1 MSKVV
6 AFSVVV
12 VLLVGSV
19 AFGTTGALDQLQ
31 NTNIGLTETIQLL
44 QGDQTASTIQNLA
57 VANNQHL
64 DSATGGSACQS
75 FLGNIAEVGSASGN
89 SAIVGVLQSLSAMG
103 MQAQLVGIHT
113 GPKQEGQTLS
123 LLADQGLVKSE
134 GPGTGSALHTIVLR
148 EDQVGINTAG
158 LMRES
163 SSILGLQ
170 SSEVTGAPLATALVD
185 SSMTVNTVQTQAS
198 L

>member
-1 MSKVV
+1 MKLV

-12 VLLVGSV
+12 VLLAGSS
-19 AFGTTGALDQLQ
+19 AFATGTLDQLQ

-44 QGDQTASTIQNLA
+44 QGDQAASTIQNLA
-57 VANNQHL
+57 VGNDQHL
-64 DSATGGSACQS
+64 DSATGGFACQN
-75 FLGNIAEVGSASGN
+75 FLGNIAEVGSASGD
-89 SAIVGVLQSLSAMG
+89 SAIVGVLQSLSAVG

-113 GPKQEGQTLS
+113 GPKQEGQTLT

-134 GPGTGSALHTIVLR
+134 GPGTGSALHTIILQ
-148 EDQVGINTAG
+148 EDQVGANTAG

-163 SSILGLQ
+163 SGILGLQ
-170 SSEVTGAPLATALVD
+170 SSQLSGAPLATGIVD
-185 SSMTVNTVQTQAS
+185 SSMVVSTVQTQAA